1 MFSAG
6 TDIYLSSGSSE
17 VAVLKISGQLDTP
30 KNVMTDFVTNTDEPS
45 KSSELL
51 DRETLQKVFEVVK
64 QMIDILAEVGK
75 FCKWICIP

>member
-6 TDIYLSSGSSE
+6 ADIHLSSGSSE

-30 KNVMTDFVTNTDEPS
+30 KNVMTDFVANTDEPS